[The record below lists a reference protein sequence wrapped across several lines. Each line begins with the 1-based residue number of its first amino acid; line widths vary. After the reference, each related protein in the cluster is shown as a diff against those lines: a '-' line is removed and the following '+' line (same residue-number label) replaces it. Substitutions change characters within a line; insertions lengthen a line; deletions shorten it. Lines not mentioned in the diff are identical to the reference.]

1 MNSTMT
7 VQAIF
12 DFRGDTFNYQADI
25 VLPLYIDDV
34 ELFLEQLPHKIA
46 KQNQLEIISYKF
58 EMLESSAIE
67 VISFK
72 SRIESAMPQ
81 LPIMVREFIDVYQ
94 SVGPEAYLQKI
105 AEAYEID
112 LSTNPKLAK
121 AIKAAYMLG
130 KEHRLSERNNPV
142 NLWLNRGFT

>member
-1 MNSTMT
+1 MT

-12 DFRGDTFNYQADI
+12 DFRGETFNYQADI

-46 KQNQLEIISYKF
+46 KQNQLEVLSYKF
-58 EMLESSAIE
+58 EMLESSLIE
-67 VISFK
+67 VIAFK

-81 LPIMVREFIDVYQ
+81 LPMMVRKFIDIYQ
-94 SVGPEAYLQKI
+94 SLGPEAYLKKI